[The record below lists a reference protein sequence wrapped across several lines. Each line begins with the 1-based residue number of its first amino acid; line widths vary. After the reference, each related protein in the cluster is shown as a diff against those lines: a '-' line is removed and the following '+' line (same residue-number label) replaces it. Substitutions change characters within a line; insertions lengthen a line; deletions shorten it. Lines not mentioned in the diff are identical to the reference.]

1 MNRAVAERLTW
12 VIAGLGLVTTVAV
25 YPLWGMAAARSTL
38 VGAVLG
44 LANWIAL
51 RYIVGRVVGG
61 SVQRQAGFMFVLVIK
76 MGALAAL
83 CFLLIRAQVVSP
95 LPFLLGLSTLVVGAI
110 GGSLVHILNNT
121 PEQSEHHDA
130 AR

>member
-12 VIAGLGLVTTVAV
+12 VIAGLGLVTTLGMI
-25 YPLWGMAAARSTL
+25 PLWGVAAARSTL

-44 LANWIAL
+44 VANWVAL
-51 RYIVGRVVGG
+51 RYIVARVVGG
-61 SVQRQAGFMFVLVIK
+61 SVQRQAGFMFVLMLK

-95 LPFLLGLSTLVVGAI
+95 LPFLIGLSTLVVGAI
-110 GGSLVHILNNT
+110 GGSLVQILNA
-121 PEQSEHHDA
+121 PEQSERHDA